1 MTYQLVFQA
10 DGGSTSLATDDLEFT
25 CATLGLAI
33 TGTETRTNLRPCL
46 QGQPKIAGMIGPCY
60 GGDNNGTP
68 VIRYEDQA
76 TYTALS
82 V

>member
-1 MTYQLVFQA
+1 MTYKLVFKA
-10 DGGSTSLATDDLEFT
+10 DKGFTSLATDDLEFT
-25 CATLGLAI
+25 CATLGLVI
-33 TGTETRTNLRPCL
+33 TGTEKRTNLRPCL

-60 GGDNNGTP
+60 GGDDNGIP

-76 TYTALS
+76 TYNALS